1 MEQAIFEWIKQLIRD
16 NNMHAFYASPLW
28 RKKQQQVLKHH
39 NYECQ
44 RCKRKGLVTK
54 AATVHHKEYLRK
66 HPELALEDENLEAV
80 CDKCHYDE
88 HHRRKQRFMNEE
100 RW

>member
-1 MEQAIFEWIKQLIRD
+1 MEQVVLEWIKQLIRD
-16 NNMHAFYASPLW
+16 NNMHDFYTSPLW
-28 RKKQQQVLKHH
+28 RRKQQQVLKQQ

-44 RCKRKGLVTK
+44 RCKKKGLVTK
-54 AATVHHKEYLRK
+54 AVTVHHKEYLRRY
-66 HPELALEDENLEAV
+66 PELALEDENLEAV

-88 HHRRKQRFMNEE
+88 HHRRKQRFINEE

>member
-1 MEQAIFEWIKQLIRD
+1 MEQNILEWIKQLIRD
-16 NNMHAFYASPLW
+16 NDTHSFYTSSVW
-28 RKKQQQVLKHH
+28 RKKQKEILKKQHF
-39 NYECQ
+39 ECQ
-44 RCKRKGLVTK
+44 RCKKKGFVVR
-54 AATVHHKEYLRK
+54 AVTVHHKEYLRK

-88 HHRRKQRFMNEE
+88 HHRRKQRFINEE